1 MVQWLTV
8 AKTQRPCSKRREI
21 PRVVL
26 LEVCGHEGVGSC
38 FCFVSVEEQPV
49 LLVGRSNNLTAVEGL
64 ILSRLK
70 YVTCNFIPNAQLSTS
85 SVPFTALE
93 NMDATASHSLNSWQ

>member
-1 MVQWLTV
+1 MVRWLTV

-64 ILSRLK
+64 SRLK
-70 YVTCNFIPNAQLSTS
+70 YVTCNFIPNVQLSTS
-85 SVPFTALE
+85 TVTFTSSE
-93 NMDATASHSLNSWQ
+93 NMDDTASHSLNSWQ